1 MNTKSFETQPFCPI
15 ILGRKYTSFQLIGGI
30 TNNLNL
36 GLIYK
41 PSFQG
46 KFEKLR
52 LGFELLMF
60 YYV

>member
-1 MNTKSFETQPFCPI
+1 MGLK
-15 ILGRKYTSFQLIGGI
+15 ILGGI

-36 GLIYK
+36 GLVNK

-46 KFEKLR
+46 RFEKLR
-52 LGFELLMF
+52 LGFELLML